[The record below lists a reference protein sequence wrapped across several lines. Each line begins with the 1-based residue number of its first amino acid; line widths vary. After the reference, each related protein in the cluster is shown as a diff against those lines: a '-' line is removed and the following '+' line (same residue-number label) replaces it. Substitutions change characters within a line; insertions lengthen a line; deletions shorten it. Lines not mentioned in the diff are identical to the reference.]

1 MMLKCFHK
9 ITLRQ
14 KELRL
19 TMSHPPLE
27 QHVQELEKKI
37 IILAQLAEISAA
49 LNSQLDLDSLLT
61 YIMEVACQITGCDAA
76 SILLWDKKNK
86 ELVFTASTTGKSAS
100 TLIGKPVPVD
110 SIAGTI
116 LLKNEI
122 IQLNDARSDPR
133 HYSRVDEEIKFETR
147 SLLGVPMS
155 YKDRLIGVLEAINKH
170 QLPWSD
176 DDRNYLSILAAQAA
190 VAIEGAQ
197 LVAELKKANEELNEL
212 DKLKNNF
219 IAIASHELRTPLGVV
234 MGYASFLQMEESQS
248 AQDNAAKVMES
259 ALKLRKIID
268 DMINLRYLKQKQSDL
283 YLEKT
288 SIGMLFQHFQRDT
301 LTLLD
306 NGKHNIEIRLPQP
319 DIPIIADVTRMVMAL
334 TNMLNNAIAFTPP
347 NGDITLK
354 GYSDG
359 YYAFIEMT
367 DTGIGIPADKLDKIF
382 EEFYQIEDHMTRR
395 HGGLGI
401 GLSIAR
407 AIIEAHDGTIVTTS
421 PGIEKGTTFTIRLPM
436 SKPETPVDRA

>member
-1 MMLKCFHK
+1 MMLKCSHTESFW
-9 ITLRQ
+9 Q
-14 KELRL
+14 KALRL
-19 TMSHPPLE
+19 IMSHPSIE

-76 SILLWDKKNK
+76 SILLWDKRNK
-86 ELVFTASTTGKSAS
+86 QLVFAASTTGKYAS
-100 TLIGKPVPVD
+100 KLLGKPVPMD

-116 LLKNEI
+116 LQNNEI
-122 IQLNDARSDPR
+122 IQLNEARSDPR
-133 HYSRVDEEIKFETR
+133 HYSRVDEEIQFETR
-147 SLLGVPMS
+147 SLLGVPIS
-155 YKDRLIGVLEAINKH
+155 YKNRLIGVIEAINKH
-170 QLPWSD
+170 QLPWTE
-176 DDRNYLSILAAQAA
+176 DDRNYLSILSAQAA

-197 LVAELKKANEELNEL
+197 LVAELKRANEELNEV

-219 IAIASHELRTPLGVV
+219 IAIASHELRTPLGVI

-288 SIGMLFQHFQRDT
+288 SIGALFKHFQRDT

-306 NGKHNIEIRLPQP
+306 NGKHNIQVLSPEP
-319 DIPIIADVTRMVMAL
+319 DIPITADITRIVMAL
-334 TNMLNNAIAFTPP
+334 TNVLNNAIAFTPAQ
-347 NGDITLK
+347 GDITLK
-354 GYSDG
+354 GRSDG

-367 DTGIGIPADKLDKIF
+367 DTGIGIPPEQLERIF

-407 AIIEAHDGTIVTTS
+407 AIVEAHDGTITAYS
-421 PGIEKGTTFTIRLPM
+421 AGLGQGAMFTLRLPM
-436 SKPETPVDRA
+436 PKPETPTDR